1 MDKFIKPISDVYKKD
16 GTRSILKISD
26 IIIGLGLTPSPDASA
41 IYEASKVGLDKV
53 RDYIQKRNT
62 ERIIEFHRE
71 MLYKNDALDQE
82 ILESELSAADF
93 HALLDACVSDIEEEK
108 TTPYASL
115 TRSIA
120 LGLVPLNY
128 RRHFIHSMK
137 EVAFEHL
144 DILRAA
150 YTMTKY
156 SCISQDGKL
165 ASTHSYFPKLQADSI
180 TRLSLNALLERGLI
194 SEAALTPLGVCF
206 IEACYSPEDL
216 SPENFDYKSSRIE
229 RGVVIS
235 SAVNSTSKAIEEQLI
250 KELRSRQIQVEPSSL
265 VRYDGSTPDEPYI
278 KFASYAFV
286 LTPYAQEFSQLAKD
300 TLNNALC
307 GKKSIQII
315 FDGSHDLK
323 GGYNNTINIPSINA
337 RNMSA
342 AQAATE
348 AVDFILNK

>member
-1 MDKFIKPISDVYKKD
+1 MDKIIKPISDAYKKD
-16 GTRSILKISD
+16 GTRSLLKISD
-26 IIIGLGLTPSPDASA
+26 IIIGLGLTPSPDAGA
-41 IYEASKVGLDKV
+41 IYQASKVSLEKV
-53 RDYIQKRNT
+53 YNYVQKRNT
-62 ERIIEFHRE
+62 ERIIKFHRE
-71 MLYKNDALDQE
+71 MLYKNDALDQKT
-82 ILESELSAADF
+82 LESELSAADF

-137 EVAFEHL
+137 ELAFEHL

-165 ASTHSYFPKLQADSI
+165 ASTRNYFPRLQTNSI
-180 TRLSLNALLERGLI
+180 TKLSLKALLERGLI

-216 SPENFDYKSSRIE
+216 APENFDYKSSRLE
-229 RGVVIS
+229 RGVIIS
-235 SAVNSTSKAIEEQLI
+235 TTVNSTSKAIQEHLI
-250 KELRSRQIQVEPSSL
+250 KELRSRQIQVEPSSIMI
-265 VRYDGSTPDEPYI
+265 YDGSTPDEPYI
-278 KFASYAFV
+278 KFANYAFV
-286 LTPYAQEFSQLAKD
+286 LTPYDQVINEPTSS
-300 TLNNALC
+300 TLNKALS

-315 FDGSHDLK
+315 FDAPHDLK
-323 GGYNNTINIPSINA
+323 SDFRNAINTPSISA
-337 RNMSA
+337 RNISA
-342 AQAATE
+342 AQAANK
-348 AVDFILNK
+348 AVDFILSK